1 MEWTALEI
9 AGSYRRSG
17 EKASQIQI
25 IAECNACSK
34 EQIKQ
39 ILREQGFEIKEKEKK
54 TMARPK
60 KEEPIASPE
69 EERNIVVD
77 ALQEKIRSIGT
88 ELLELAEKQ
97 NELRQQ
103 EEELTKQYAVI
114 REFVGNI
121 TNARQQLSQNE
132 YDFESGTIAPVQ
144 QGE

>member
-1 MEWTALEI
+1 MEWTPLEI

-77 ALQEKIRSIGT
+77 ALQEKIRSIET
-88 ELLELAEKQ
+88 ELLKLADKQ

-114 REFVGNI
+114 RDFIGNI
-121 TNARQQLSQNE
+121 TKEA
-132 YDFESGTIAPVQ
+132 V
-144 QGE
+144 

>member
-1 MEWTALEI
+1 MEWTPLEI

-60 KEEPIASPE
+60 KEEQIVSSAE
-69 EERNIVVD
+69 EKIIVVD
-77 ALQEKIRSIGT
+77 TLKDAIASIKE
-88 ELLELAEKQ
+88 ELLGLAEQQ

-103 EEELTKQYAVI
+103 EEELTKKYAAI
-114 REFVGNI
+114 RQFIENI
-121 TNARQQLSQNE
+121 TEEA
-132 YDFESGTIAPVQ
+132 V
-144 QGE
+144 

>member
-1 MEWTALEI
+1 MEWTPLEI

-17 EKASQIQI
+17 EKESQIQI

-77 ALQEKIRSIGT
+77 ALQEKIRSIET
-88 ELLELAEKQ
+88 ELLELADKQ
-97 NELRQQ
+97 NELRQK

-114 REFVGNI
+114 REFIGNI
-121 TNARQQLSQNE
+121 TKEA
-132 YDFESGTIAPVQ
+132 V
-144 QGE
+144 

>member
-1 MEWTALEI
+1 MEWTPLEI

-54 TMARPK
+54 AMARPK
-60 KEEPIASPE
+60 KEEQIVSSAE
-69 EERNIVVD
+69 EKNIVVD
-77 ALQEKIRSIGT
+77 TLKDTMVSIEEK
-88 ELLELAEKQ
+88 LLSLAEQQ

-103 EEELTKQYAVI
+103 EEELTKKYAAI
-114 REFVGNI
+114 RQFIGNI
-121 TNARQQLSQNE
+121 TEEA
-132 YDFESGTIAPVQ
+132 V
-144 QGE
+144 